1 MQSALAI
8 IAHALRMLIFETGTT
23 LRVISPAL
31 ILVIGSSLLALY
43 LAPDALQALTS
54 DPQEMVLPDP
64 TNASLFFLLILA
76 GLAGYVL
83 MAILWHRHVLLSG
96 MERDGVMRPSAR
108 VFFSYLGRAIL
119 VGLAQLAVALPVT
132 LGMGVLASLGGGSA
146 LLVTLTGILGGI
158 IFAWIALRISLVLPA
173 AAVDARMTIPDSW
186 EATKPMSQTLWGVAL
201 LLAGLNLFFF
211 AVGSLLPSGQI
222 TMALLGQQVLFIV
235 EGLIFVSVLT
245 TLYGHLV
252 EGRSLG

>member
-1 MQSALAI
+1 AI

-43 LAPDALQALTS
+43 LTPEALQALTKG
-54 DPQEMVLPDP
+54 PQEMALPDP
-64 TNASLFFLLILA
+64 TNGSLVFVFILA

-83 MAILWHRHVLLSG
+83 MAVLWHRHVLLSG

-108 VFFSYLGRAIL
+108 IFFSYLGRAIV
-119 VGLAQLAVALPVT
+119 VGLVQLGVALPVT
-132 LGMGVLASLGGGSA
+132 LAMGVLASLGGGSA
-146 LLVTLTGILGGI
+146 LLVSIGGVLGGI

-173 AAVDARMTIPDSW
+173 AAVDARMTIRDSW
-186 EATKPMSQTLWGVAL
+186 EATKTMSQTLWGVAL

-211 AVGSLLPSGQI
+211 AIGALLPSGQVA
-222 TMALLGQQVLFIV
+222 TTLVGQQALFIV